1 MQFFGGLQLYKQS
14 YLLHRAAIVYSL
26 VDSCKALGVD
36 PRSWMEDVLLRITA
50 CGNDRAALRELLP
63 DRWEKESK

>member
-1 MQFFGGLQLYKQS
+1 MCETVGKVSENNRIG
-14 YLLHRAAIVYSL
+14 
-26 VDSCKALGVD
+26 KALGVD